1 MGRPTIFLLLST
13 VGSLFFSAPAWAA
26 DTDGDGI
33 EDDQDDCPLTTAY
46 IDDNVDG
53 CPDICNNDDTN
64 ILTVTVPELV
74 LECESGA
81 RVVTYQQSIHYRTT
95 TPSSYYAYDYQSV
108 YDQAD
113 DITRALI
120 PTMDLF
126 VYTYG
131 SNEGDALFLVTDE
144 IQIDGQLFHEGDS
157 SSWHYQSTTQSLL
170 ATETWADGASSLI
183 LGHDITGLFSDTS
196 SYYVHLPQLGQL
208 HDLTKQIVFEAQIDG
223 DYCSGYFED
232 GYEGEVVST
241 VVEDCSLVHDADE
254 DGTVDS
260 ADICPYDA
268 ANDSDGDGLCADV
281 DACPNENASGYD
293 LNLDG
298 CLDDSDG
305 DQLTDDVDV
314 CPWDADNDAD
324 GDTIC
329 GDVDICPW
337 DADND
342 WDGDGLCGDVDACP
356 EDSGNDADGD
366 GVCSSQGDC
375 DDNDTETYAGAPER
389 CDDVDQDCDG
399 VLNLASACSN
409 DCGDD
414 VVETTIPSTLPAC
427 ASYTQWVNITT
438 LAQLNTWIANP
449 VKGASITANIDAGGQ
464 DLSLLSQC
472 DIKLSAGKTISN
484 VGNFVAAARN
494 ITLSGNIQ
502 ATSEVVLRGSTK
514 IYVPTG
520 ASMVA
525 ANVTIEAPTVDVRG
539 TSSGSGLCMEAA
551 SVYSGKD
558 TSWDLAGNEALINSQ
573 GTLNLYGDFSNG
585 TAFTAISDGNL
596 YYRTESLL
604 SNVGIVTL
612 SSAATLDASGDITGA
627 DSIDADALTFITRS
641 VALWEASGPVMMDHH
656 GTGTMSLSGTISSNA
671 SVDMLSNGGLLL
683 YIGAGIVSNGD
694 VAVGVMGY
702 FDGRGLINQNGNV
715 SIDAGTWKLSSTHNF
730 TGNTTCTLHGTR
742 LAGTNPNGCIIQ

>member
-1 MGRPTIFLLLST
+1 MGRHTIFLLLT
-13 VGSLFFSAPAWAA
+13 TTGTLLFSAPAWAT

-46 IDDNVDG
+46 GDANVDG

-64 ILTVTVPELV
+64 VLTVTVPALV
-74 LECESGA
+74 LECESGM
-81 RVVTYQQSIHYRTT
+81 RTVSYQQSIHYRST
-95 TPSSYYAYDYQSV
+95 TPASYYAYDYQSV

-144 IQIDGQLFHEGDS
+144 ILIDGQLFHAGDAT
-157 SSWHYQSTTQSLL
+157 SWHYQSTSQSLL

-183 LGHDITGLFSDTS
+183 LGNDSTGLFSDTS
-196 SYYVHLPQLGQL
+196 SYYVHLPQTGQL
-208 HDLTKQIVFEAQIDG
+208 SQLTKQIVFETQIDG

-232 GYEGEVVST
+232 GYDGEVLGT
-241 VVEDCSLVHDADE
+241 TVEDCSLVHDADE

-260 ADICPYDA
+260 ADICPNDA
-268 ANDSDGDGLCADV
+268 ENDSDGDGLCADV
-281 DACPNENASGYD
+281 DACPE
-293 LNLDG
+293 
-298 CLDDSDG
+298 
-305 DQLTDDVDV
+305 
-314 CPWDADNDAD
+314 DA
-324 GDTIC
+324 
-329 GDVDICPW
+329 
-337 DADND
+337 
-342 WDGDGLCGDVDACP
+342 
-356 EDSGNDADGD
+356 GNDADAD

-375 DDNDTETYAGAPER
+375 DDNDIDTYAGAPER

-399 VLNLASACSN
+399 ALNLASACSN

-414 VVETTIPSTLPAC
+414 VVDTMIPSTIPAC

-464 DLSLLSQC
+464 DLSLLSLC

-484 VGNFVAAARN
+484 VGNLVAAARN

-502 ATSEVVLRGSTK
+502 ATGEVVLRGSTK

-520 ASMVA
+520 ASIAA
-525 ANVTIEAPTVDVRG
+525 ANFTAEAPTLDVRG

-604 SNVGIVTL
+604 SHTGMVTL

-627 DSIDADALTFITRS
+627 DSIDAQALTFITRN
-641 VALWEASGPVMMDHH
+641 VALWEASGPVIMDQH
-656 GTGTMSLSGTISSNA
+656 GTGTMSLSGMVSSNA

-694 VAVGVMGY
+694 VALDVSGY
-702 FDGRGLINQNGNV
+702 FDGRGLINQNGTV

-730 TGNTTCTLHGTR
+730 TGNTACTLHGTR
-742 LAGTNPNGCIIQ
+742 LAGTNPNGCVIQ